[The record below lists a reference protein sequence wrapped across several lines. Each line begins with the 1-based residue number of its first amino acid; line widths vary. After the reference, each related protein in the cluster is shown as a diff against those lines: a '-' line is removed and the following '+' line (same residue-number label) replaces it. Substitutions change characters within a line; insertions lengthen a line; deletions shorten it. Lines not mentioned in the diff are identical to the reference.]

1 MAKGIIYI
9 METVVPGL
17 IKIGKTGSE
26 NFEQRMYSL
35 ERNGYNNVVG
45 LKRRFAIEVEDYDA
59 KEALLDSLFDKS
71 RLQNSELFALDID
84 MAIQLLSS
92 FDGRQV
98 YPKNETKEQ
107 AFTSATE
114 NRKLTADIALIPN
127 GVYYMDLQKTGFG
140 RVTAKMKVEDGLF
153 TVLKGS
159 ICCPT
164 NASWVPAARKG
175 AIIKN
180 NVLMEDVECSYHQLR
195 LGFPPAAETA
205 DGTFGKQKLESR
217 LIFSENATPARAKV
231 IKYAIYTI
239 FLKTSLAMHQML

>member
-180 NVLMEDVECSYHQLR
+180 NVLMEDVECSS
-195 LGFPPAAETA
+195 PSTAAWIPTGSRNSGWHVWKTET
-205 DGTFGKQKLESR
+205 GKPID
-217 LIFSENATPARAKV
+217 IFRKRDSSKG
-231 IKYAIYTI
+231 
-239 FLKTSLAMHQML
+239 